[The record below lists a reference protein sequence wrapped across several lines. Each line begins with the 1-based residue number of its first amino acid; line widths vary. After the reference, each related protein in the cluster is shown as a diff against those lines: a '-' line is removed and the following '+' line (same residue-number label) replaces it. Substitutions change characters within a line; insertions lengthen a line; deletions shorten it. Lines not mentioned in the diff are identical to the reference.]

1 MKAKV
6 LIVTITLLC
15 LTLAACSPQRLNDNL
30 SSNPAIGK
38 TESGESNSIPQ
49 STDEANNTSIESEK
63 KQNIEEKSLYS
74 LENSPFFDISFD
86 KIEKIYFYNAAMG
99 EEQTITSY
107 ESIENIIAQWK
118 SLQFYDEVPAT
129 DPTLEGL
136 SHECLYYFE
145 FYEAADDDAPIF
157 CAGLNP
163 FYIKLG
169 EEKYGPYMLDNEQ
182 IVAEVLNAID

>member
-63 KQNIEEKSLYS
+63 NK
-74 LENSPFFDISFD
+74 IS
-86 KIEKIYFYNAAMG
+86 KKNR
-99 EEQTITSY
+99 
-107 ESIENIIAQWK
+107 
-118 SLQFYDEVPAT
+118 
-129 DPTLEGL
+129 
-136 SHECLYYFE
+136 
-145 FYEAADDDAPIF
+145 
-157 CAGLNP
+157 
-163 FYIKLG
+163 YIL
-169 EEKYGPYMLDNEQ
+169 
-182 IVAEVLNAID
+182 